1 MTKLTPKDL
10 ERLEQ
15 YNQILKEYAYE
26 LKKLEKEKESKAFLR
41 SSKLFK
47 NAIKRQGSLPFK
59 IEINAVFWA
68 YDLINLA
75 RELVI
80 SFCWMEA
87 HANHYKKNNPL
98 GTEPSHSSVYVS
110 FYADNCV
117 TLIDSFKDKLALMVW
132 AFYCSFNPEVKVL
145 TYEEVIERLKNPKK
159 FNIKL
164 KDQKPFLN
172 FLKTLQSPH
181 FKIVEKQRH
190 LKIHRLS
197 PRVEMHKV
205 GPHQYDQYMLPL
217 TDPKEINAWRK
228 ALLKQY
234 NGDLLMTSQ
243 IEKGCYIDGILYDRR
258 PLKGR
263 LFEYRNVKRDIKNC
277 LLDSLFAFKKC
288 LNLLKRR
295 IL

>member
-1 MTKLTPKDL
+1 MIKLTPKDL

-15 YNQILKEYAYE
+15 YKEILKEYAFE
-26 LKKLEKEKESKAFLR
+26 LIRLEKEKESKAFLR

-47 NAIKRQGSLPFK
+47 DAFKRQGGLPFET
-59 IEINAVFWA
+59 EINAVYWA

-87 HANHYKKNNPL
+87 HANQYKKINQP
-98 GTEPSHSSVYVS
+98 GTKPSHSSVYVS

-132 AFYCSFNPEVKVL
+132 AFYKPFNPEKKVL
-145 TYEEVIERLKNPKK
+145 DYDEIIKSLKESKK
-159 FNIKL
+159 FNLRK
-164 KDQKPFLN
+164 QKPFLRYLQK
-172 FLKTLQSPH
+172 LKAPH
-181 FKIVEKQRH
+181 FKIVEMQRH

-197 PRVEMHKV
+197 PRIEIFKA
-205 GPHQYDQYMLPL
+205 GPQSYDYYMLPL
-217 TDPKEINAWRK
+217 TGQNEINAWRK
-228 ALLKQY
+228 DLLKRC
-234 NGDLLMTSQ
+234 NNDRSMARQ
-243 IEKGCYIDGILYDRR
+243 IEKGCYINGILYDRR

-263 LFEYRNVKRDIKNC
+263 LFEYKDVRRDIKYC
-277 LLDSLFAFKKC
+277 LLDSLSALSKC

-295 IL
+295 AL